1 MTPKKFT
8 EKELTEI
15 QSLRD
20 EFIKKIQQFGQIE
33 IEILTATQHL
43 DKLKNAKQSYM
54 QEYEELQEK
63 ERNIITTLSEKYGTG
78 ILDLE
83 KGEFVP
89 DSE

>member
-20 EFIKKIQQFGQIE
+20 EFINKIQQFGQIE

-43 DKLKNAKQSYM
+43 DKLKNSKQSYM

>member
-83 KGEFVP
+83 KCEFVP

>member
-20 EFIKKIQQFGQIE
+20 EFINKIQQFGQIE

-63 ERNIITTLSEKYGTG
+63 ER
-78 ILDLE
+78 
-83 KGEFVP
+83 FF
-89 DSE
+89 

>member
-20 EFIKKIQQFGQIE
+20 EFINKIQQFGQIE